1 MLAIYSISIFSKRNT
16 SREMNTPPSNL
27 SRDITVCCL
36 QCLKKKDKRALD
48 PTYPELSEGAKGR
61 QKAAKTVINP
71 KTAVLR
77 SKTVSSSPLNFL
89 SQMRKIT
96 I

>member
-1 MLAIYSISIFSKRNT
+1 MLAIYNISTFSKEIPAQKGALHLQISAVT
-16 SREMNTPPSNL
+16 S
-27 SRDITVCCL
+27 VGCL
-36 QCLKKKDKRALD
+36 QCLKKKDKRAPDSSYL
-48 PTYPELSEGAKGR
+48 EFSEGAKGR

-71 KTAVLR
+71 KTAVLL